1 MTRSTATKLTVF
13 IFLAFIV
20 CLPEFFPSDT
30 EIQIQFFCLPFDPCD
45 TTSGHA
51 PNGEGQDCDET
62 PVVSQNE
69 GGAKP
74 LCKEEAKNTTNQDEL
89 VKDWFVC
96 ETQTD
101 LQSLHDN
108 TSLSGVDVEIVLDLQ
123 TTKLSLQN
131 VTARGRLNWSGL
143 HGSFQNVTLIHCCGR
158 PENKSHTLPT
168 GPSRPNASQPVVPSK
183 PLPSSAE
190 PSSALS
196 PGQTDSALNLTRR
209 LHVSQCFLHYPATA
223 VSRTPAKKGY
233 WWCITATVW
242 LVLVFIVVIV
252 VLISFGVQVYTKR
265 SCSHKQTVSVPST
278 VSQPRKLCKQKSKS
292 LGDLPDFFHTEDEL
306 LFVEET
312 LAEHSRGLFPIIETS
327 GDEGEGEDVSDSTMT
342 EEGSKESLDMGQTP
356 AHTHSDYLTYLHHR
370 GNLFSYDKDGGM

>member
-30 EIQIQFFCLPFDPCD
+30 
-45 TTSGHA
+45 
-51 PNGEGQDCDET
+51 
-62 PVVSQNE
+62 
-69 GGAKP
+69 
-74 LCKEEAKNTTNQDEL
+74 
-89 VKDWFVC
+89 
-96 ETQTD
+96 
-101 LQSLHDN
+101 
-108 TSLSGVDVEIVLDLQ
+108 GVDVEIVLDLQ